1 MAAMSRRWGRGVE
14 VEVDRTEPGFGREQ
28 KIATINS
35 HGKAGE
41 CSAGCCSNYVC
52 DKLDWMDAIALLH
65 SVDQMIVNH
74 LAH

>member
-1 MAAMSRRWGRGVE
+1 MAASRRWGRGV

-41 CSAGCCSNYVC
+41 CSAGCCSNYVS
-52 DKLDWMDAIALLH
+52 DKLDWMDAITLLH
-65 SVDQMIVNH
+65 LVDQMIVNH